1 MFISFPEIHV
11 PIQGMDQVRL
21 PSMIPIRQIYD
32 SASIADL
39 TGHIAWK
46 MEEIIPDNRN
56 LSGRRIAVT
65 VGSRG
70 IPHLAEMVKQICV
83 TLRVWG
89 AFPFIVPTMGSHGGA
104 SAEGQTGVLASYGIT
119 EEAMG
124 VPLLSSMETVQYGE
138 LEGIPLYCDKLAF
151 ESDGVVVFNK
161 VKPHTEFR
169 GDHES
174 GLAKM
179 IAIGMGNH
187 KGASSFHSLGFERF
201 AEMIPKVAET
211 FLGTGKVIMAIGV
224 VQNAYDDISDIR
236 VCVPEELLKTD
247 EELLRIA
254 KEKMARFKF
263 DNIDLLI
270 VDEIGKNISGT
281 GCDPNVVGRNLSNTF
296 SGILNLKKLFIRGLT
311 PESHHSG
318 VGLGMADMT
327 TRACLNDVDWEA
339 SWANVM
345 TTGSLIGGRI
355 PIYANNDEDA
365 IRQCL
370 CTARCTD
377 PSTTRIVRIK
387 NTLSLEEIQVSTAI
401 YEGLQGNPEIEQLGE
416 AVPMLFSEGGN
427 LL

>member
-70 IPHLAEMVKQICV
+70 IPHLAEMVKQICD

-377 PSTTRIVRIK
+377 P
-387 NTLSLEEIQVSTAI
+387 LPP
-401 YEGLQGNPEIEQLGE
+401 G
-416 AVPMLFSEGGN
+416 
-427 LL
+427 